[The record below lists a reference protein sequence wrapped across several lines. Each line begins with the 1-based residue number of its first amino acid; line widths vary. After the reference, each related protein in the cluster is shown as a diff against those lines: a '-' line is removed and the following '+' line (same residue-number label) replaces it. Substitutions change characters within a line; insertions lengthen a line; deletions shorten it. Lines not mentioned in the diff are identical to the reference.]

1 MSGCRGP
8 SLAVKAENLVTN
20 VYGILLICSLEVGV
34 EIRWMVYHRFVSQ
47 HETFDRLIG
56 IVW

>member
-8 SLAVKAENLVTN
+8 SLAVNAENLVTN
-20 VYGILLICSLEVGV
+20 VYGILLECSLEVGV
-34 EIRWMVYHRFVSQ
+34 EIRWMVYHRIVSQ

-56 IVW
+56 LV